1 MTLKHPIQW
10 GQFEVGLVIL
20 MGINNDDSELIRIFF
35 EWLTHIVTNPE
46 MISKLFSTK
55 SYDELMK
62 NIKEDI

>member
-1 MTLKHPIQW
+1 
-10 GQFEVGLVIL
+10 

-46 MISKLFSTK
+46 MISKIFSIK
-55 SYDELMK
+55 SYDGLMK